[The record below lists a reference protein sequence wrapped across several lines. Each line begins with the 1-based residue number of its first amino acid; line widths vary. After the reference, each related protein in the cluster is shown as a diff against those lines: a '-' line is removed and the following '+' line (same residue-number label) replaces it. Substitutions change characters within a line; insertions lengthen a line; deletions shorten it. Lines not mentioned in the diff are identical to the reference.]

1 MKAFK
6 HILLMTAVAGS
17 LFFSSCAEDK
27 PTTTTT
33 TPTTGRIVGKLNGAS
48 WTSDAENKFYV
59 TGEGD
64 TLVGTVASLSNGE
77 LAIQGNRVV
86 GADTS
91 AIAISLV
98 LTPAKTGKY
107 EGIFDISAADGALYL
122 PNRNMTT
129 LLSIVMGGYIN
140 TYSVTL
146 TKVDA
151 ANRKVSGVFTINM
164 KAPAG
169 AGQPDYIITD
179 GSFTD
184 LTLN

>member
-17 LFFSSCAEDK
+17 LFFSSCADDK
-27 PTTTTT
+27 PTTNTTST
-33 TPTTGRIVGKLNGAS
+33 AGRINCKINGSS
-48 WTSDAENKFYV
+48 WSSDAENKYYY
-59 TGEGD
+59 TDGD
-64 TLVGTVASLSNGE
+64 TLVGTIATLTNGE
-77 LAIQGNRVV
+77 LMIEGNRVV

-91 AIAISLV
+91 AVAISLV

-107 EGIFDISAADGALYL
+107 EGTFDISAADGALYL
-122 PNRNMTT
+122 PNRNLTT
-129 LLSIVMGGYIN
+129 LLSILMGGYTN

-151 ANRKVSGVFTINM
+151 ANRKVSGLFTISM

-169 AGQPDYIITD
+169 LGQPDYMVTE

-184 LTLN
+184 LNLK

>member
-17 LFFSSCAEDK
+17 LFFSSCAEEK
-27 PTTTTT
+27 PATSNTTS
-33 TPTTGRIVGKLNGAS
+33 TTGRIVCKVNGTS
-48 WTSDAENKFYV
+48 WTSDAENKFYYLN
-59 TGEGD
+59 GD
-64 TLVGTVASLSNGE
+64 TLVGTSATLINGE
-77 LAIQGNRVV
+77 LTIQGNRIA
-86 GADTS
+86 GTDTS
-91 AIAISLV
+91 TIAMNLV

-107 EGIFDISAADGALYL
+107 EGTFDVSAADGALYL
-122 PNRNMTT
+122 PNRNITT
-129 LLSIVMGGYIN
+129 LLTIVMGGYTN

-151 ANRKVSGVFTINM
+151 ANKKVSGVFTISM

-169 AGQPDYIITD
+169 LGQPDYMVTE

>member
-6 HILLMTAVAGS
+6 HILIMTAVAGS
-17 LFFSSCAEDK
+17 LFFSSCADDK

-33 TPTTGRIVGKLNGAS
+33 TPTTGRIVCKVNGSS
-48 WTSDAENKFYV
+48 WTSDAENKFYYL
-59 TGEGD
+59 GGD
-64 TLVGTVASLSNGE
+64 TLAGTVASLSNGE
-77 LAIQGNRVV
+77 LEIEGNRVV

-91 AIAISLV
+91 AIAIRLV
-98 LTPAKTGKY
+98 LSPAKTGKY

-122 PNRNMTT
+122 PNRNITT
-129 LLSIVMGGYIN
+129 LLSILMGGYIN